1 MTETKSYVNINP
13 CTTVLSADQ
22 QPKEET
28 MLDQQKITIIYCRLS
43 VEDIK
48 EDTKDGKGNSKADES
63 NSIQN
68 QKELL
73 LRYAKDHGYTN
84 TTVLIDDGYTGTN
97 FNRPG
102 VQEADAKI
110 VRPPKVPPKRTRAV
124 RIRGTSNI

>member
-1 MTETKSYVNINP
+1 
-13 CTTVLSADQ
+13 
-22 QPKEET
+22 

-48 EDTKDGKGNSKADES
+48 DDAKDGKGNSKADES

-84 TTVLIDDGYTGTN
+84 LKVLIDDGYTGTN
-97 FNRPG
+97 F
-102 VQEADAKI
+102 VE
-110 VRPPKVPPKRTRAV
+110 VR
-124 RIRGTSNI
+124 